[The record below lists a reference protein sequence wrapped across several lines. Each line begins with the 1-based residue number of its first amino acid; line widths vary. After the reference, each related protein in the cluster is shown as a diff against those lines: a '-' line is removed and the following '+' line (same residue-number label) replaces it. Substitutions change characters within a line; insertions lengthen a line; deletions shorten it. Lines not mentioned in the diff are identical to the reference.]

1 MDKLV
6 TVATFTY
13 PSEVAVIRGRLES
26 EGIECF
32 VKDEITAQVHNFIS
46 NAIGG
51 VKLQV
56 RQSDVIRATEILKKG
71 GYLDEP
77 DHGHSEFKKNI
88 DSITGRIPLIRKL
101 RIELRMTIFILV
113 FLAVLLFIIYLLSI
127 SATQDLYR

>member
-6 TVATFTY
+6 TIATFTY
-13 PSEVAVIRGRLES
+13 PSEVVVIKGRLES

-56 RQSDVIRATEILKKG
+56 RQSDAIRATEILKEA
-71 GYLDEP
+71 GYLDES
-77 DHGHSEFKKNI
+77 DNGHSDFRTNVE
-88 DSITGRIPLIRKL
+88 SITDRIPLLKHL
-101 RIELRMTIFILV
+101 RIELRMLIFILV
-113 FLAVLLFIIYLLSI
+113 FLAVLLFIIYLLTL
-127 SATQDLYR
+127 SAIGEL